1 MLLQSVPSGKT
12 ISDVFLQQPNKFMPL
27 LSFAQE
33 ILREP
38 GFLDPKDREFIA
50 AFTSS
55 LNSCKFCTG
64 SHKAFAIS
72 VGADEKELEDAIG
85 GNYEENKL
93 KTILDYVKVLTI
105 APSNLNSTHVQAV
118 LNAGF
123 SEDQLKEAIV
133 VCAAFNMFNRIVEG
147 HGVEE
152 NSNTWT
158 PSVEMINK
166 FGYDR
171 RNMAK

>member
-1 MLLQSVPSGKT
+1 MLIQSVPSGKT
-12 ISDVFLQQPNKFMPL
+12 ISDVFLEQPNKFMPL

-38 GFLDPKDREFIA
+38 GFLDPKDREVIA

-72 VGADEKELEDAIG
+72 IGADEKELEDAIS

-105 APSNLNSTHVQAV
+105 APSSLNSTHVEAV

-133 VCAAFNMFNRIVEG
+133 VSAAFNMFNRIVEG

-152 NSNTWT
+152 NSNTWM
-158 PSVEMINK
+158 PSAEMINK
-166 FGYDR
+166 FGYDQ
-171 RNMAK
+171 RNMTK

>member
-1 MLLQSVPSGKT
+1 MLLQSVPSGQT
-12 ISDVFLQQPNKFMPL
+12 ISDVFMQQPNKFMPL

-38 GFLDPKDREFIA
+38 GQLDPKDREFIA

-64 SHKAFAIS
+64 SHKLFAIS
-72 VGADEKELEDAIG
+72 IGADSSELEDAIN
-85 GNYEENKL
+85 GNYEKNKL

-105 APSNLNSTHVQAV
+105 TPSSLNNTHVEAV

-133 VCAAFNMFNRIVEG
+133 VCAAFNMFNRLVEG

-152 NSNTWT
+152 NSDTWT
-158 PSVEMINK
+158 ESAEMINK
-166 FGYDR
+166 FGYDT
-171 RNMAK
+171 RNMAQ

>member
-72 VGADEKELEDAIG
+72 IGADEKELEDAIG

-105 APSNLNSTHVQAV
+105 APSSLNSTHVEAV

-152 NSNTWT
+152 NSNTWM

-166 FGYDR
+166 FGYDQ

>member
-1 MLLQSVPSGKT
+1 MLLQSVPSGQT
-12 ISDVFLQQPNKFMPL
+12 IADVFMQQPNKFMPL

-38 GFLDPKDREFIA
+38 GQLDPKDREFIA

-64 SHKAFAIS
+64 SHKMFAIS
-72 VGADEKELEDAIG
+72 IGADSSELEDAIN
-85 GNYEENKL
+85 GNYEKNKL

-105 APSNLNSTHVQAV
+105 TPSSLNNTHVEAV

-147 HGVEE
+147 HGVEK
-152 NSNTWT
+152 NSDTWAE
-158 PSVEMINK
+158 SAEMINK
-166 FGYDR
+166 FGYDQR
-171 RNMAK
+171 GMAQ

>member
-1 MLLQSVPSGKT
+1 MLLESIPSGQT
-12 ISDVFLQQPNKFMPL
+12 IADVFMQQPNKFMPL

-38 GFLDPKDREFIA
+38 GQLDPKDREFIA

-64 SHKAFAIS
+64 SHKVFAIS
-72 VGADEKELEDAIG
+72 VGADSSELENAIN
-85 GNYEENKL
+85 GNYEDNKL
-93 KTILDYVKVLTI
+93 KTILDYVKVLTL
-105 APSNLNSTHVQAV
+105 APSTINNTHVEAV
-118 LNAGF
+118 LGAGF
-123 SEDQLKEAIV
+123 SEEQLKEAIV

-152 NSNTWT
+152 NSDTWGE
-158 PSVEMINK
+158 SAEMINK

-171 RNMAK
+171 RGLSN

>member
-1 MLLQSVPSGKT
+1 MLIQSVPSGQT
-12 ISDVFLQQPNKFMPL
+12 ISDIFMQQPNKFLPL

-38 GFLDPKDREFIA
+38 GQLDPKDREFIA

-64 SHKAFAIS
+64 SHKVFAIS
-72 VGADEKELEDAIG
+72 VGADASELEDAIS
-85 GNYEENKL
+85 GNYEDNKL
-93 KTILDYVKVLTI
+93 KTILDYVKVLTL
-105 APSNLNSTHVQAV
+105 APSTLNNTHVEAV
-118 LNAGF
+118 LGAGF
-123 SEDQLKEAIV
+123 SEEQLKEAIV

-152 NSNTWT
+152 NAETWQT
-158 PSVEMINK
+158 SAEMINK

-171 RNMAK
+171 KGVMK

>member
-1 MLLQSVPSGKT
+1 M
-12 ISDVFLQQPNKFMPL
+12 
-27 LSFAQE
+27 
-33 ILREP
+33 
-38 GFLDPKDREFIA
+38 
-50 AFTSS
+50 
-55 LNSCKFCTG
+55 
-64 SHKAFAIS
+64 
-72 VGADEKELEDAIG
+72 
-85 GNYEENKL
+85 
-93 KTILDYVKVLTI
+93 TI
-105 APSNLNSTHVQAV
+105 APSSLNSTHVEAV

-152 NSNTWT
+152 NSNTWM

-166 FGYDR
+166 FGYDQ

>member
-1 MLLQSVPSGKT
+1 MLLDSVPSGKT

-27 LSFAQE
+27 LSFAQS

-38 GFLDPKDREFIA
+38 GELDPKDREFIA

-64 SHKAFAIS
+64 SHKVFAIS
-72 VGADEKELEDAIG
+72 VGADEEELQNAID
-85 GNYEENKL
+85 GNYQNHRL
-93 KTILDYVKVLTI
+93 KSILDYVKILTLNPSSITRSDVELVLK
-105 APSNLNSTHVQAV
+105 S
-118 LNAGF
+118 GF
-123 SEDQLKEAIV
+123 TEEQLKEAIV

-152 NSNTWT
+152 NSATWQV
-158 PSVEMINK
+158 SAEMINK

-171 RNMAK
+171 RGKTK

>member
-1 MLLQSVPSGKT
+1 
-12 ISDVFLQQPNKFMPL
+12 L
-27 LSFAQE
+27 LSFAQA

-38 GFLDPKDREFIA
+38 GQLEPKDKEFIA

-64 SHKAFAIS
+64 SHKVFAIS
-72 VGADEKELEDAIG
+72 MGADLLELEDALN
-85 GNYEENKL
+85 GNYEKNKL
-93 KTILDYVKVLTI
+93 KTILDYVKVLTLD
-105 APSNLNSTHVQAV
+105 PSKINNTHVDAV
-118 LNAGF
+118 LSAGF
-123 SEDQLKEAIV
+123 SEEQLKEAIV

-152 NSNTWT
+152 NSHTWQI
-158 PSVEMINK
+158 SADMINK

-171 RNMAK
+171 KGMIN